1 MESSNGSGTNS
12 TRPQLGLVIGSGG
25 MKGVAVIGLMRV
37 LEREGIEVN
46 MTVGCSAGS
55 LYAAAIALGWDAKTL
70 EARTMWDGLFKAK
83 NYRALVR
90 AMLPRFFPFD
100 EEFALVDDRRVNE
113 VMRELFGETTFADT
127 RIPLF
132 LVASDL
138 RTGERA
144 VLSEG
149 KISDAVRASIAIPL
163 LLRPWRVNG
172 RLLIDGGTT
181 DPLPI
186 DVAIREDCE
195 TILAMGFVGELA
207 PRISSLLGL
216 VDQTGGI
223 VVRSLLK
230 STFAFYNLA
239 HDSEII
245 PLMVTFDRP
254 VGLGDTHLIPYIIEQ
269 GEKAAEEQLP
279 YLKQVLGLTTASRS

>member
-1 MESSNGSGTNS
+1 MEPGNGSSKTSG
-12 TRPQLGLVIGSGG
+12 RPRIGLVLGSGG
-25 MKGVAVIGLMRV
+25 MKGTAVIGLMRV
-37 LEREGIEVN
+37 LEREGIQAN
-46 MTVGCSAGS
+46 MVVGCSVGS
-55 LYAAAIALGWDAKTL
+55 LYAAGIALGRDAKTL
-70 EARTMWDGLFKAK
+70 EEQTMWDGLFSQH
-83 NYRALVR
+83 NYRGLLR

-100 EEFALVDDRRVNE
+100 EEFAIANDRVVNDL
-113 VMRELFGETTFADT
+113 MKKLYGDSTFADT

-132 LVASDL
+132 IVASDL
-138 RTGERA
+138 KTGERV

-149 KISDAVRASIAIPL
+149 LIRDAVRASIAIPL
-163 LLRPWRVNG
+163 LLKPWRLNG

-186 DVAIREDCE
+186 DIAIREDCE
-195 TILAMGFVGELA
+195 TILAMGFIGELA
-207 PRISSLLGL
+207 PRISSLMGL

-245 PLMVTFDRP
+245 PLMVNFARP

-269 GEKAAEEQLP
+269 GEKVAEEQLP
-279 YLKQVLGLTTASRS
+279 YLKELLGMKTA